1 MYYYVHC
8 GWRFTYRHHVHGVG
22 ERLRSRRSIE
32 DIRLVFL
39 KRKTAK
45 RVVDLLFVFLGFLH
59 IIVFQGAYKLP
70 LCASHAAY
78 KDDKLLR

>member
-22 ERLRSRRSIE
+22 ERLGSRRIVE
-32 DIRLVFL
+32 DVRLVFL
-39 KRKTAK
+39 QRKTTK
-45 RVVDLLFVFLGFLH
+45 SVVDLLFVFLGLLL

-70 LCASHAAY
+70 LCASHVAY
-78 KDDKLLR
+78 KVDKLLR